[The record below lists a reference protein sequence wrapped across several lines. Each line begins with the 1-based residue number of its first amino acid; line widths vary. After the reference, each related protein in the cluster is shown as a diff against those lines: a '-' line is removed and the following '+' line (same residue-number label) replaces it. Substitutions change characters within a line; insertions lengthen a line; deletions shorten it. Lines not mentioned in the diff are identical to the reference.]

1 MLRAVEYIVAEAIS
15 VQGERDAV
23 RFAQHFFTSEK
34 VEATHS
40 WTLARHSDTSSN
52 VDDLAHLLAEL
63 IMGHRCRGCPQYYRM
78 WKQRLDGGKGLSSPA
93 AEALSAFI
101 KPVFGLPE
109 NPDSVDRDHME
120 GYVAE
125 YLWYFLSLD
134 GLAGGNIVRIEP
146 PGFTATDP
154 GGDGLIIHHHA
165 SANLMFRLWEIKK
178 CTGDSKVSHT
188 VGNAYRQLD
197 AKATEYLARYT
208 AIGQEIADTALSD
221 FYGQLVDLW
230 IDAKPEAAAGVSVA
244 TSLARCPNRCFTT
257 FGKNFPRFTDPIRL
271 RGMLTAIADFPKF
284 ANKVREYIW
293 TGLLPQN

>member
-1 MLRAVEYIVAEAIS
+1 M
-15 VQGERDAV
+15 
-23 RFAQHFFTSEK
+23 RFAQHFLTSDK
-34 VEATHS
+34 VKATHS
-40 WTLARHSDTSSN
+40 WTLAKHNNASLS
-52 VDDLAHLLAEL
+52 VDDIARLLAEL
-63 IMGHRCRGCPQYYRM
+63 IMEHRCRGCPEYYRM
-78 WKQRLDGGKGLSSPA
+78 WEQRLGGGAGLSSPA
-93 AEALSAFI
+93 TEALSAFI

-109 NPDSVDRDHME
+109 NPDSVPRSHME

-125 YLWYFLSLD
+125 YLWYFLSSD

-154 GGDGLIIHHHA
+154 GGDGLIIHRHTG
-165 SANLMFRLWEIKK
+165 ANLMFRLWEIKK
-178 CTGDSKVSHT
+178 CTGSSRVSHT

-208 AIGQEIADTALSD
+208 AIGQEIADTTLSD

-244 TSLARCPNRCFTT
+244 TSLALCPRRCFTT
-257 FGKNFPRFTDPIRL
+257 FGRKFPRFTTPVRL
-271 RGMLTAIADFPKF
+271 RGMLTAIGDFSEF
-284 ANKVREYIW
+284 VNKVREYIW